1 MKKLSIKLKVTIWYT
16 AFVAAVALLALGII
30 ALFAGQMFRSEQE
43 EELRGEVAEFVEEL
57 EISEEGYETEE
68 GRFYE
73 DDIVFSLYNDQG
85 ELLAGNVPSSF
96 PLDTTLKNG
105 VVQTISSGQREW
117 MTYDVAVA
125 YEGGHVLWVRGITYM
140 GLVSSMSGGI
150 LILSCL
156 LFPVLVALAAAGGFL
171 ITRRAFAPVETIR
184 RTAAEIAGSGNLS
197 RRVPVEASGGEMRE
211 LAETF
216 NGMLGTVEATLE
228 DEKRF
233 TADVSH
239 ELRTPVSVILAQGE
253 YALLPDATEEEKQ
266 EALEVIVGQGKKMSA
281 MIAQLLEMARRE
293 KGAGLASRE
302 EIHVGEILA
311 GVAEDL
317 KDLAGEKQITL
328 QAESE
333 GDPAVWGEQTAFTR
347 IFVNLV
353 TNAIQ
358 YGKEGGHVWLR
369 AWVEEDQVLCTVRDD
384 GMGIRAEELPHIF
397 RRFYRADKSRTG
409 RKTAHAGLGLSMVQN
424 LTEYFGGTIRVD
436 SQEGKG
442 TVFALYFPALRKP
455 DNPLQ

>member
-140 GLVSSMSGGI
+140 GLVSTMSGGI

-156 LFPVLVALAAAGGFL
+156 LFPVLVVLAAAGGFL

-197 RRVPVEASGGEMRE
+197 RRVPVEATGGEMRE

-216 NGMLGTVEATLE
+216 NGMLG
-228 DEKRF
+228 RWRPPWRMR
-233 TADVSH
+233 S
-239 ELRTPVSVILAQGE
+239 
-253 YALLPDATEEEKQ
+253 ALPQ
-266 EALEVIVGQGKKMSA
+266 MCPMS
-281 MIAQLLEMARRE
+281 
-293 KGAGLASRE
+293 
-302 EIHVGEILA
+302 
-311 GVAEDL
+311 
-317 KDLAGEKQITL
+317 
-328 QAESE
+328 
-333 GDPAVWGEQTAFTR
+333 
-347 IFVNLV
+347 
-353 TNAIQ
+353 
-358 YGKEGGHVWLR
+358 
-369 AWVEEDQVLCTVRDD
+369 
-384 GMGIRAEELPHIF
+384 
-397 RRFYRADKSRTG
+397 
-409 RKTAHAGLGLSMVQN
+409 
-424 LTEYFGGTIRVD
+424 
-436 SQEGKG
+436 
-442 TVFALYFPALRKP
+442 FAPRSL
-455 DNPLQ
+455 